1 MEGIIFLEVRRLIKR
16 LDRIFM
22 LLDVKKSILGE
33 IIIYIKIYRLRY
45 EVEGDNFGNYISIYL
60 SFFCKFYLIQVSQ
73 LLIFKNQ
80 SEKSILIIIK

>member
-60 SFFCKFYLIQVSQ
+60 PFFCKFYLIQVSQ

>member
-22 LLDVKKSILGE
+22 LLHVKKSILGE

-45 EVEGDNFGNYISIYL
+45 EGDNFGNYISIYL
-60 SFFCKFYLIQVSQ
+60 PFFCKFYLIQVSQ

-80 SEKSILIIIK
+80 SEKSTTILIIIE

>member
-22 LLDVKKSILGE
+22 LLDIKKSILGE

-45 EVEGDNFGNYISIYL
+45 EIESDNFGNYIYISL
-60 SFFCKFYLIQVSQ
+60 FFL
-73 LLIFKNQ
+73 
-80 SEKSILIIIK
+80 